1 MYMYNIY
8 IYIYVYIYISFRHTL
23 FSLFDLGCILDH
35 ESWYSVRKSSGS
47 LTERE
52 RERER
57 VRESIE
63 PSILGEKERGPSNR
77 KLLLCNRRE
86 QADAVRE
93 E

>member
-1 MYMYNIY
+1 MYIH
-8 IYIYVYIYISFRHTL
+8 FRHTL

-35 ESWYSVRKSSGS
+35 ESWYSVRKRSCS

-57 VRESIE
+57 ERKRERESRE
-63 PSILGEKERGPSNR
+63 PILGEGEGVRAKR
-77 KLLLCNRRE
+77 KRLLCNRRV